1 MLPKRLDELL
11 IWADWIIR
19 NDPRSDRSSK
29 RGGPLGYLSLVGLL
43 DGVNRFFDLYTGGR
57 RRPVFFDVGATC
69 PELLALDRDQ
79 AAIRAELLGL
89 MAEKGSIPRYH
100 DLDGMQHYISG
111 RFDADKDWKVFY
123 LYAMGEK
130 PAPNRAKCPQTAAL
144 LDRVPGLFQAFFS
157 ILDGG
162 KSIPAHR
169 GPYRGY
175 LRYHLGLVV
184 PEVDPPSI
192 RIKDQHYT
200 WEVGRSIMFDDSWDH
215 EVTNKAGADRV
226 VLIVDIR
233 RPMPLIFDRCNRF
246 VEFVM
251 RQVYGKQI
259 VKKLA

>member
-1 MLPKRLDELL
+1 M
-11 IWADWIIR
+11 AH
-19 NDPRSDRSSK
+19 
-29 RGGPLGYLSLVGLL
+29 LSLVGLL

-57 RRPVFFDVGATC
+57 RRPVFFDVAATC
-69 PELLALDRDQ
+69 PRLLEFDRNQ
-79 AAIRAELLGL
+79 EAIRAELLAL

-100 DLDGMQHYISG
+100 DLDQMQYSISG

-123 LYAMGEK
+123 LDAMGEK
-130 PAPNRAKCPQTAAL
+130 PAANRAKCPKTSAL

-175 LRYHLGLVV
+175 LRYHLALVV

-200 WEVGRSIMFDDSWDH
+200 WQAGRSILFDDSWDH
-215 EVTNKAGADRV
+215 EVTNKAVEDRV

-233 RPMPLIFDRCNRF
+233 RPMPLVFDRFNRF